1 MSLINVNWR
10 PDDRELRRFAWI
22 GVLAAVVLAFVLHF
36 VKGLDLRWCAVI
48 VGAGGA
54 LGLSPFVS
62 LRITRA
68 VYLLLVGA
76 TLPIGLVVSFV
87 SMSLFFFL
95 LITPTAMFFRLTGR
109 DPLQRRF
116 DPKARTYWLPRQPPN
131 RPERY
136 FQQF

>member
-1 MSLINVNWR
+1 MSLIHVNWR
-10 PDDRELRRFAWI
+10 PEDRELRQFAWI
-22 GVLAAVVLAFVLHF
+22 GVLAAVVLATVLHL

-48 VGAGGA
+48 VGLGCV

-62 LRITRA
+62 LRITKA
-68 VYLLLVGA
+68 IYVLLVGA
-76 TLPIGLVVSFV
+76 TLPIGLVISFM
-87 SMSLFFFL
+87 SMSLFYFL
-95 LITPTAMFFRLTGR
+95 LITPTGLFFRLTGR

-116 DPKARTYWLPRQPPN
+116 DPKARTYWLPHQPPD